1 MRTAEAIYMNLESQ
15 REVYLQRAR
24 ECAKLT
30 LPMVMPEKGANYST
44 EFDTPYQ
51 GLGARGVNNLASALL
66 MSLLPPNQ
74 PMFRLV
80 VDKMAIRPIAEMDEI
95 KTEIDTTLSEI
106 ERAVMQEIETTQV
119 RVGTFEASRAMC
131 CCTCRTKAVCGCST

>member
-80 VDKMAIRPIAEMDEI
+80 PSLRWTRSRPRS
-95 KTEIDTTLSEI
+95 TPP
-106 ERAVMQEIETTQV
+106 
-119 RVGTFEASRAMC
+119 
-131 CCTCRTKAVCGCST
+131 CRRSNGR